1 MEKLSESDKKS
12 LLTSKF
18 VAKITGSQVAFT
30 STFKIKA
37 VEMNL
42 EGKSPSA
49 IFVALGIDVSLFL
62 PGYPKKCITRWKK
75 IFLKEGKEGL
85 KEEKRGKN
93 AKGRPKKKFEPNDMN
108 SVMARLAYL
117 EAENDFLKKLHA
129 LADLKEKK
137 GTR

>member
-1 MEKLSESDKKS
+1 MEKLSEPEKNA
-12 LLTSKF
+12 LLASKY
-18 VAKITGSQVAFT
+18 VAKVTGSQVSFT
-30 STFKIKA
+30 SSFKIKA

-42 EGKSPSA
+42 EGKSPSE
-49 IFVALGIDVSLFL
+49 IFLFLGIDVALFL

-85 KEEKRGKN
+85 QEDKRGKK
-93 AKGRPKKKFEPNDMN
+93 AKGRPKKKYDPDDIN